1 MKYKT
6 CDDLMTALL
15 GRLDALPSGLTSAEA
30 KQWYEHDPTTQELTD
45 LWWKYN
51 EALISAPQ
59 PYVGVGR
66 ITYAEGVLQAAQKG

>member
-15 GRLDALPSGLTSAEA
+15 ERLDALPLGLSGVEA
-30 KQWYEHDPTTQELTD
+30 QLWFEQDNTTQELSG
-45 LWWKYN
+45 LWEVYRT
-51 EALISAPQ
+51 ALADAPQ

-66 ITYAEGVLQAAQKG
+66 ITYAESVLQAAQKG